1 VAQDKPVIDWVR
13 RKWRAWCSARKSAAE
28 SNPGGLLRL
37 AEEVRM
43 LAEAARRVCPPERQ
57 LQSRIRGIHEEMDR
71 LAKIAAGRDFRRL
84 GPEKRQ
90 LLRRGLVTSREQ
102 LLRVMGQ
109 VPAPT
114 RFLQ

>member
-1 VAQDKPVIDWVR
+1 MR
-13 RKWRAWCSARKSAAE
+13 RKWRAYRSVRRSASE

-37 AEEVRM
+37 AEEVRS

-57 LQSRIRGIHEEMDR
+57 LQSRIRGIREEMDR
-71 LAKIAAGRDFRRL
+71 LAEIAAGHDLRRL
-84 GPEKRQ
+84 APEKRQ
-90 LLRRGLVTSREQ
+90 MLRRGLVTSREQ
-102 LLRVMGQ
+102 LLRVMGH